1 MGTFKTVEEATAFF
15 KNDRFATENGV
26 ELVELDDEHALT
38 RLVIEPRHRNA
49 IGAVMGGAIFTL
61 ADLAISAHGTQLYKP
76 VIGMDNNIHYL
87 SGAKGDVLCA
97 RSRCLKNGHTTI
109 ILEAEVTDDTGR
121 LVAEMTGT
129 AFKLKPAD

>member
-1 MGTFKTVEEATAFF
+1 MINF
-15 KNDRFATENGV
+15 TERK
-26 ELVELDDEHALT
+26 E
-38 RLVIEPRHRNA
+38 
-49 IGAVMGGAIFTL
+49 
-61 ADLAISAHGTQLYKP
+61 P

-87 SGAKGDVLCA
+87 SGAKGDVLYA